1 MIRMKAVTFAQ
12 AIIEKVKFEDVAKV
26 VDATAKLAVLADK
39 HAGKVVPVARAIA
52 KALGRGTA
60 SPAVPTV
67 DVLPDAAFD
76 LTAMPAIPDA
86 TAWDAFGGIDYGC
99 VDALAWCW

>member
-1 MIRMKAVTFAQ
+1 MIRLKAIPFVQ

-39 HAGKVVPVARAIA
+39 HAGKVVPIARAIA
-52 KALGRGTA
+52 KAIGRSTDSHATA
-60 SPAVPTV
+60 GV
-67 DVLPDAAFD
+67 DALADPAFD
-76 LTAMPAIPDA
+76 LTAMPAMPDA